1 MYIKSGSINA
11 NLVQEYIFWFIDI
24 NNMLHENDCCFNAII
39 RLMWKAIQQQIDFI
53 KLGIDIGQF
62 NKNNTGVVCGKF
74 KELIM
79 SYHNDLDMNKKVLYK
94 SQLRK
99 QLQKVFD
106 YYFNKSNNNKKN
118 INVYDNNKLNNKN
131 NKHNSDMNVPNLS
144 KSNLDDSNNFNKNNL
159 NAYQSIDT
167 HLNNNQNQNRKN
179 PHSQKKDL
187 KNNNNINNFNNKNNF
202 NNNNNINNNTNNN
215 NVYNNNNLNNN
226 YAKSKLSILCIT
238 WNVAGIPSENKY
250 DIRDLLT
257 QKVFY
262 KNNHAPD
269 IILIG
274 MEEIVELDIYN
285 VFTITT
291 NEDSVFDWT
300 QNIT

>member
-1 MYIKSGSINA
+1 
-11 NLVQEYIFWFIDI
+11 
-24 NNMLHENDCCFNAII
+24 
-39 RLMWKAIQQQIDFI
+39 
-53 KLGIDIGQF
+53 
-62 NKNNTGVVCGKF
+62 
-74 KELIM
+74 
-79 SYHNDLDMNKKVLYK
+79 
-94 SQLRK
+94 
-99 QLQKVFD
+99 
-106 YYFNKSNNNKKN
+106 
-118 INVYDNNKLNNKN
+118 
-131 NKHNSDMNVPNLS
+131 MNVPNLS
-144 KSNLDDSNNFNKNNL
+144 KNNLNDNNNFNKNNL
-159 NAYQSIDT
+159 NAYQSIDI

-226 YAKSKLSILCIT
+226 LVKSKLSILCIT